1 MRDAEAA
8 LAEAQRA
15 LEGQKKSKQGPQ
27 SLTGIRADCRELEL
41 RWQARK
47 VGGDAGARRHR
58 LLNAFID
65 RYEEM
70 LSLKAPADDAEP
82 EAGLVGTG
90 KRKKKR
96 KRQARSM
103 IKKDPK
109 EPEKKSAILARKH
122 EQMRKEEAELTE
134 R

>member
-1 MRDAEAA
+1 M
-8 LAEAQRA
+8 
-15 LEGQKKSKQGPQ
+15 
-27 SLTGIRADCRELEL
+27 
-41 RWQARK
+41 
-47 VGGDAGARRHR
+47 
-58 LLNAFID
+58 NAFID

-82 EAGLVGTG
+82 EAGLAATG
-90 KRKKKR
+90 KRKKR